1 MHMKKLYELKLEEK
15 IGQLFMVGING
26 KEIDNNIRTL
36 ITKYKVGG
44 VILYRKNYSNYDE
57 MLKLINQLKK
67 INSSNSIP
75 LFIAV
80 DQEGGRVNRMPKEFK
95 NLNSAKKLTLNND
108 LNVVKNSGRVLG
120 KMLFKTGINMNFAP
134 VMDIQKFPDNHPI
147 GDRCYGDNAEKVC
160 KYSLEV
166 MKEIQK
172 QNVIS
177 VVKHFPGHG
186 ATKKDSHFFLPVI
199 GKTIEEMENTDLIPF
214 ENAIKNGA
222 DSIMIGHLLFKKI
235 DRIFPVSL
243 SSKFITKYLRKKYR
257 YNGVLISDDIK
268 MKSVNFFYGPKYASI
283 KALKAGNDIVMMRIS
298 YRNQIEII
306 NKLKNMIENKSYP
319 EYKINKKVNRIL
331 KLKEKYS
338 INDSLALGCNIEE
351 INNEIDCINN
361 KYS

>member
-1 MHMKKLYELKLEEK
+1 MCMKKIDELKLEEK
-15 IGQLFMVGING
+15 IGQLFMVGIKG
-26 KEIDNNIRTL
+26 KEIDKNIRTL
-36 ITKYKVGG
+36 ITEYKVGG

-57 MLKLINQLKK
+57 MLKLINKLKE
-67 INSSNSIP
+67 INSNNPIP

-95 NLNSAKKLTLNND
+95 NLSSAKKMALKD
-108 LNVVKNSGRVLG
+108 DIDIIKNSGRILG
-120 KMLFKTGINMNFAP
+120 KMLFETGINMNFAP
-134 VMDIQKFPDNHPI
+134 VMDIQNFPDNHPI

-177 VVKHFPGHG
+177 VIKHFPGHG
-186 ATKKDSHFFLPVI
+186 ATNKDSHFFLPMI
-199 GKTIEEMENTDLIPF
+199 GKTIEEMESTDLIPF

-222 DSIMIGHLLFKKI
+222 DSIMISHLLFKKI
-235 DRIFPVSL
+235 DRKFPVSL

-257 YNGVLISDDIK
+257 YNGLLISDDIK

-283 KALKAGNDIVMMRIS
+283 KALKAGNDIVMMRIP
-298 YRNQIEII
+298 YKNQIEII
-306 NKLKNMIENKSYP
+306 NKVKKMIEHKSYP

-331 KLKEKYS
+331 KLKEKYN
-338 INDSLALGCNIEE
+338 INDNLVLGCNIEE
-351 INNEIDCINN
+351 INNEIDCLNN